1 MFWNIKNQYAKN
13 GTWLFQDIKNSH
25 NTTFPEIAFLAEVTF
40 KKSKKWN
47 YLFCFSYF
55 LFFFCY
61 FFGKKSIKWGGG
73 GGGNVLNLIIF
84 LYSPLYFALDFW
96 IPSIHLENS
105 GFEI

>member
-1 MFWNIKNQYAKN
+1 MTFSGHKKFAQY
-13 GTWLFQDIKNSH
+13 S
-25 NTTFPEIAFLAEVTF
+25 FPEIAFLAEVTF

-73 GGGNVLNLIIF
+73 GENVLNLIIF